1 MTQEVETCRV
11 ADWVVRRIA
20 DEGIEHIFLLPG
32 GGAMHLNDAITL
44 EPRVMGVICQH
55 EQACGIAAEA
65 YGRTGSPSNPGFGV
79 AMVTSGP
86 GATNAIT
93 PVVGAWIDSIPM
105 LVISGQAKR
114 ADLVGN
120 RGIRQGGVQEVDI
133 VKIVSSI
140 TKYAVTVM
148 DPVLIEEHLQTA
160 LRLMRS
166 GRPGPVWIDIPLD
179 VQAAPLRIIELRSS
193 PMKLGNSPSEPIF
206 ARPSQAQTEI
216 IELVLRLLTTAQ
228 RPLVL
233 AGHGVRLSGAAQLF
247 KDVIEKLGLPTV
259 TTWNA
264 LDLLPYDHPLNIGR
278 PGVVATRAAN
288 FAVQNCDLLIV
299 IGARL
304 DNVVTGYNLAGFARS
319 AKKVYVDVD
328 LAEIKD
334 KSFANLDVTIQMEG
348 KEFLE
353 KLGSRAQPIASR
365 SWRER
370 CLDWKTR
377 YTQNEGKVFPNDG
390 PISHA
395 YFVDALSEAVPED
408 TLIATGSSGLA
419 IEFFYA
425 GFRNKPGQR
434 MYLTSGL
441 GSMGYGLPAAIGAC
455 LGNGS
460 QPIVAVESDGSLQ
473 LNLQELATVSSLCL
487 PICMIVMNNGGYS
500 SIKNTQRNYF
510 NERYIGTS
518 ADSGLMIPNLQKLAE
533 VYGLAYSEI
542 TDARDLAAQLSN
554 VLTLDRPILVDV
566 KLIPDESLSP
576 KCSALPQ
583 SDGSMLS
590 MPLEDMAPLLSI
602 EQLRAEMIV
611 PLTLA
616 SIQARDAKR
625 SHP

>member
-1 MTQEVETCRV
+1 MLQETHTYRV

-20 DEGIEHIFLLPG
+20 DEGVGHIFLLPG

-44 EPRVMGVICQH
+44 EPRVKGVVCQH

-65 YGRTGSPSNPGFGV
+65 YGRTGNPSNPGFGV
-79 AMVTSGP
+79 TMVTSGP
-86 GATNAIT
+86 GATNVIT
-93 PVVGAWIDSIPM
+93 PVVGAWIDSVPM

-133 VKIVSSI
+133 VRMVSSV

-148 DPVLIEEHLQTA
+148 DPTLIEEHLETA

-166 GRPGPVWIDIPLD
+166 GRPGPVWLDIPLD
-179 VQAAPLRIIELRSS
+179 VQAAPLRLQASTPARITSGSGAIESTGALTTQD
-193 PMKLGNSPSEPIF
+193 
-206 ARPSQAQTEI
+206 RPEI
-216 IELVLRLLTTAQ
+216 IKPILDLLSKAQ

-233 AGHGVRLSGAAQLF
+233 AGHGVRLSGAAPLF
-247 KDVIEKLGLPTV
+247 KDVIEKLGIPSV

-264 LDLLPYDHPLNIGR
+264 LDLLPYEHPLNIGR

-288 FAVQNCDLLIV
+288 FAVQNCDLLIA

-319 AKKVYVDVD
+319 AKKIYVDVD
-328 LAEIKD
+328 PAEISD
-334 KSFANLDVTIQMEG
+334 KSSANLDVTIQMDA
-348 KEFLE
+348 KAFLE
-353 KLGSRAQPIASR
+353 ALGSRAQPVR
-365 SWRER
+365 SSIWRQK

-377 YTQNEGKVFPNDG
+377 FTQNEGKVFPNDG

-395 YFVDALSEAVPED
+395 HFVDALSEAIPED
-408 TLIATGSSGLA
+408 TLVASGSSGLA

-425 GFRNKPGQR
+425 GFRNKTGQR
-434 MYLTSGL
+434 TYLTSGL

-460 QPIVAVESDGSLQ
+460 KPIVAVESDGSLQ
-473 LNLQELATVSSLCL
+473 LNVQELATLSSLKL
-487 PICMIVMNNGGYS
+487 PICLFVMNNGGYS

-518 ADSGLMIPNLQKLAE
+518 ADSGLMIPEMRKLAE
-533 VYGLAYSEI
+533 IYGLGYVAI
-542 TDARDLAAQLSN
+542 TDAQDLPSQLASALN
-554 VLTLDRPILVDV
+554 LDRPILVDV
-566 KLIPDESLSP
+566 KLIADESLLP

-583 SDGSMLS
+583 PDGSMLS
-590 MPLEDMAPLLSI
+590 MPLEDMSPLLPR
-602 EQLRAEMIV
+602 EQLRKEMMV
-611 PLTLA
+611 PL
-616 SIQARDAKR
+616 
-625 SHP
+625 HPTSERVEL

>member
-1 MTQEVETCRV
+1 MMAQETDTCRV

-20 DEGIEHIFLLPG
+20 DEGVGHIFLLPG

-44 EPRVMGVICQH
+44 EPRLKGVVCQH

-65 YGRTGSPSNPGFGV
+65 YGRTGHRSNPGFGV

-86 GATNAIT
+86 GATNVIT
-93 PVVGAWIDSIPM
+93 PVVGAWIDSVPM

-114 ADLVGN
+114 PDLIGS

-133 VKIVSSI
+133 VRMISSV

-148 DPVLIEEHLQTA
+148 DPFLIEEHFDTA

-166 GRPGPVWIDIPLD
+166 GRPGPVWLDIPLD
-179 VQAAPLRIIELRSS
+179 VQAAPLSLQERTPARIASGSGALESISALTAQDRSEVVK
-193 PMKLGNSPSEPIF
+193 P
-206 ARPSQAQTEI
+206 
-216 IELVLRLLTTAQ
+216 VLDLLYKAQ

-233 AGHGVRLSGAAQLF
+233 AGHGVRLSGAALLF
-247 KDVIEKLGLPTV
+247 KEVIEKLGIPTV

-264 LDLLPYDHPLNIGR
+264 LDLLPYEHPLNIGR

-288 FAVQNCDLLIV
+288 FVVQNCDLLIT

-328 LAEIKD
+328 PAEIDD
-334 KSFANLDVTIQMEG
+334 KFPANLNVSIQMDA
-348 KEFLE
+348 KAFLE
-353 KLGSRAQPIASR
+353 ALSCEAELLVSGT
-365 SWRER
+365 WRQR
-370 CLDWKTR
+370 CLGWKAR
-377 YTQNEGKVFPNDG
+377 YTQNEGTVFPNEG

-395 YFVDALSEAVPED
+395 HFVDALSETIPED

-419 IEFFYA
+419 VEFFYA
-425 GFRNKPGQR
+425 GFRNKTGQR
-434 MYLTSGL
+434 AYLTSGL

-460 QPIVAVESDGSLQ
+460 QPMVAVESDGSLQ
-473 LNLQELATVSSLCL
+473 LNVQELATLSSLRL
-487 PICMIVMNNGGYS
+487 PICMFVMNNGGYS

-510 NERYIGTS
+510 DGRYIGTS
-518 ADSGLMIPNLQKLAE
+518 VDSGLMIPNLQKLAE
-533 VYGLAYSEI
+533 IYGLSYVAVS
-542 TDARDLAAQLSN
+542 DSRDLMGQLTN
-554 VLTLDRPILVDV
+554 ALTMDRPIIVDV
-566 KLIPDESLSP
+566 KLISDESLLP

-583 SDGSMLS
+583 PDGSMLS
-590 MPLEDMAPLLSI
+590 MPLEDMSPLLSR
-602 EQLRAEMIV
+602 EQLRKEMIV
-611 PLTLA
+611 PL
-616 SIQARDAKR
+616 
-625 SHP
+625 HPTSERVQV

>member
-1 MTQEVETCRV
+1 MPQETDTCRV
-11 ADWVVRRIA
+11 ADWVVRRVA
-20 DEGIEHIFLLPG
+20 DEGVGHIFLLPG

-44 EPRVMGVICQH
+44 EPRVKGVVCQH

-65 YGRTGSPSNPGFGV
+65 YGRTGNPANPGFGV

-86 GATNAIT
+86 GATNVIT
-93 PVVGAWIDSIPM
+93 PVVGAWIDSVPM

-114 ADLVGN
+114 ADLVGI

-133 VKIVSSI
+133 VKMVSSV

-148 DPVLIEEHLQTA
+148 DPLLIEEYFETA

-166 GRPGPVWIDIPLD
+166 GRPGPVWLDIPLD
-179 VQAAPLRIIELRSS
+179 VQAAPVRLPTRTPARVTSGSS
-193 PMKLGNSPSEPIF
+193 GAIGSISALTVQDGS
-206 ARPSQAQTEI
+206 EI
-216 IELVLRLLTTAQ
+216 IKPILDHLSKAQ

-233 AGHGVRLSGAAQLF
+233 AGHGVRLSGAASLF
-247 KDVIEKLGLPTV
+247 KDVIEKLGIPSV

-264 LDLLPYDHPLNIGR
+264 LDLLPYEHPLNIGR

-288 FAVQNCDLLIV
+288 FAVQNCDLLIA

-328 LAEIKD
+328 PAEISD
-334 KSFANLDVTIQMEG
+334 KSSANLDATIQMDA
-348 KEFLE
+348 KAFLE
-353 KLGSRAQPIASR
+353 ALGSQAQPVGSEP
-365 SWRER
+365 WRQK
-370 CLDWKTR
+370 CLGWKTR
-377 YTQNEGKVFPNDG
+377 FTQNEGKVFPNDG

-395 YFVDALSEAVPED
+395 HFVDALSEAIPED
-408 TLIATGSSGLA
+408 TLVATGSSGLA

-425 GFRNKPGQR
+425 GFRNKSGQR
-434 MYLTSGL
+434 TYLTSGL
-441 GSMGYGLPAAIGAC
+441 GSMGYGLPAAVGAC

-460 QPIVAVESDGSLQ
+460 APMVAVESDGSMQ
-473 LNLQELATVSSLCL
+473 LNVQELATLASLRL

-518 ADSGLMIPNLQKLAE
+518 IDSGLMLPDLRKLAE
-533 VYGLAYSEI
+533 IYGLGYVKI
-542 TDARDLAAQLSN
+542 TDAQDLTGQLASA
-554 VLTLDRPILVDV
+554 LTLVRPILVDV
-566 KLIPDESLSP
+566 KLIADESLLP

-583 SDGSMLS
+583 PDGSMLS
-590 MPLEDMAPLLSI
+590 MPLEDMSPLLPR
-602 EQLRAEMIV
+602 EQLREEMIV
-611 PLTLA
+611 PL
-616 SIQARDAKR
+616 
-625 SHP
+625 HPTSEQVKV